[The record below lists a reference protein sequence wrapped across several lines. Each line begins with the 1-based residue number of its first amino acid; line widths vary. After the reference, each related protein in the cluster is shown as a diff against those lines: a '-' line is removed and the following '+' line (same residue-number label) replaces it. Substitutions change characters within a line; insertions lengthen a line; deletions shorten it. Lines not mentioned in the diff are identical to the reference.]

1 MCDLESRRQF
11 LKKTSIFIG
20 SAAVLGMTGCAQAAL
35 GASSTDPSSVSESSS
50 EASGVQTNSEVAIPA
65 HPYPFAELDLDSI
78 EQLAYDSYF
87 EGGCCYGAAKA
98 LLTQLCEKVGFPY
111 TAIPVDMFR
120 NGAAGYGAG
129 TMCGALGGAV
139 AVIGLC
145 CPADESKAI
154 VADLFKWY
162 TSTGIPSF
170 QPEVELP
177 TSVSPSVNC
186 ADSLPTFQK
195 TANITSDD
203 PNNRKRCG
211 GLTADV
217 ARKTAELL
225 NIHFGYME
233 APVVEETP
241 VEESL
246 AENEYIG
253 EAEGFGGT
261 VKVKV
266 TMDGDKIAKIDVLS
280 HSETAGV
287 SDPAFATVP
296 DAIIAA
302 QSTQVD
308 AASGATVSSKA
319 IMAAVEDALS
329 KVGK

>member
-1 MCDLESRRQF
+1 MCDLESRREF
-11 LKKTSIFIG
+11 LKKSTLFIG
-20 SAAVLGMTGCAQAAL
+20 GAAMLGMTGCAQAAL
-35 GASSTDPSSVSESSS
+35 NASSTPDSSS
-50 EASGVQTNSEVAIPA
+50 SSSAAEAAPAEIEIPA

-78 EQLAYDSYF
+78 QQLAYDSYF

-120 NGAAGYGAG
+120 NGAGGYGTG
-129 TMCGALGGAV
+129 SLCGALGGAV

-145 CPADESKAI
+145 CPGDESKAI

-162 TSTGIPSF
+162 TSAGIPSF

-186 ADSLPTFQK
+186 GDSLPTFQK
-195 TANITSDD
+195 TAGLDPSD
-203 PNNRKRCG
+203 PKNRNRCG

-217 ARKTAELL
+217 ALKTAELL

-233 APVVEETP
+233 APAEEEAAPVEET
-241 VEESL
+241 L
-246 AENEYIG
+246 GENEYIG
-253 EAEGFGGT
+253 EAEGFGGP

-266 TMDGDKIAKIDVLS
+266 TMDGDKIANIEVLS
-280 HSETAGV
+280 HNETAGV
-287 SDPAFATVP
+287 SNAAFETIP